1 MLHSDM
7 HSYETLILEC
17 KLLGRLY
24 TKPAYILYL
33 ILNELQKPE
42 EDRIKWLYWYVFSNT
57 GFS

>member
-1 MLHSDM
+1 M
-7 HSYETLILEC
+7 HNYETLILEC